1 MDALTF
7 EQVRSELEASIEEPP
22 TDEAGRIRFV
32 RLVLASVLAV
42 PTATRATALH
52 EARPVNFPSP
62 KGDCISAFTSAE
74 AAEVT
79 RNYAPFVIAIDGTT
93 LVRQMSPEFGLA
105 IASQKGVAV
114 LDADFLAEVREDLNR

>member
-1 MDALTF
+1 MTF
-7 EQVRSELEASIEEPP
+7 EDARIELESAIEVPP
-22 TDEAGRIRFV
+22 TDEAGRVRFM
-32 RLVLASVLAV
+32 RLVLSSVLAV
-42 PTATRATALH
+42 PSATRAAALH

-62 KGDCISAFTSAE
+62 KGDCIAAFTSAE
-74 AAEVT
+74 AAEIT

-105 IASQKGVAV
+105 IASQKGIAV

>member
-1 MDALTF
+1 MTF
-7 EQVRSELEASIEEPP
+7 EDVRAELEAAIESPP
-22 TDEAGRIRFV
+22 TDEAGRVRFM

-42 PTATRATALH
+42 PTATRAAALH

-62 KGDCISAFTSAE
+62 KGDCITAFTSAE

-79 RNYAPFVIAIDGTT
+79 RNYAPFVIAIDGTS

-105 IASQKGVAV
+105 IASQKGIAV
-114 LDADFLAEVREDLNR
+114 LDAGFLAKVREDLTL